1 MTSLPA
7 TSLDL
12 PSDGLGASAAGSQA
26 GGRTKAD
33 EAYRVI
39 RAAILDGELA
49 PGSAIDKPALCARLG
64 LSRFPVG
71 AALSR
76 LAFEHLVDVQPQ
88 RGTFVARIAAGETRE
103 LMHVRR
109 GIEAEL
115 AALAAVSLTA
125 EQADG
130 LARTLRYAT
139 VAAAAEDRADFH
151 RLDLLF
157 HAQIASALGFSY
169 AASVLDGVRAR
180 IDRVRRLMLPLQ
192 GRLTGTLDE
201 HRAIHAAIAAGD
213 ADAARAAMSHHLQ
226 RVLDEFESFARANPH
241 LVAP

>member
-1 MTSLPA
+1 MTSLAEPA
-7 TSLDL
+7 LA
-12 PSDGLGASAAGSQA
+12 GAESGGRGSA
-26 GGRTKAD
+26 RTKA
-33 EAYRVI
+33 EQAYRVI

-88 RGTFVARIAAGETRE
+88 RGSFVSRIAARETRE

-109 GIEAEL
+109 GIETEL
-115 AALAAVSLTA
+115 AGLAAGSVTP
-125 EQADG
+125 EQAAEM
-130 LARTLRYAT
+130 ARTLRYA
-139 VAAAAEDRADFH
+139 AAAAEADDRADFH
-151 RLDLLF
+151 RLDLVF
-157 HAQIASALGFSY
+157 HAQIAAALGFSY

-180 IDRVRRLMLPLQ
+180 IDRVRRLMLPLA
-192 GRLTGTLDE
+192 GRMSGTLDE
-201 HRAIHAAIAAGD
+201 HHAILAAIAAGD
-213 ADAARAAMSHHLQ
+213 AEAARRAMGWHLQ

>member
-1 MTSLPA
+1 MTSLDEPSPA
-7 TSLDL
+7 EAAAIGS
-12 PSDGLGASAAGSQA
+12 GHERASA
-26 GGRTKAD
+26 RTKA
-33 EAYRVI
+33 EQAYRAV
-39 RAAILDGELA
+39 RAAILEGELA
-49 PGSAIDKPALCARLG
+49 PGSAIDKQALCARLG

-88 RGTFVARIAAGETRE
+88 RGSFVSRIAAGETRE

-115 AALAAVSLTA
+115 AALAAVSVTA
-125 EQADG
+125 EQAEG

-139 VAAAAEDRADFH
+139 VAAEAEDRADFH

-192 GRLTGTLDE
+192 GRLNGTLDE

-213 ADAARAAMSHHLQ
+213 SAAARAAMSHHLQ
-226 RVLDEFESFARANPH
+226 RVLDEFESFARDNPH